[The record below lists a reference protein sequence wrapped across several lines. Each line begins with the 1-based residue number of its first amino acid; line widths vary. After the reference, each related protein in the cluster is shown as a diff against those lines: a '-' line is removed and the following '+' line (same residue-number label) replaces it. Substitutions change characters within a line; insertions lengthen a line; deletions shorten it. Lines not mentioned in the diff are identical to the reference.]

1 MIGRIFE
8 IKRFAVHDG
17 SGIRTTVFF
26 KGCNL
31 RCAWCHN
38 PEGLLFDTQEAF
50 YEHKC
55 IGCGECKKI
64 DFKTED
70 CRGEARFIYGRD
82 VNASELMK
90 EILEDKDFYD
100 TSDGGVTFSGGE
112 CMLQI
117 DFLEEML
124 KKCKESGIHTA
135 VDTAGHVPFEYFE
148 RIIPYTDLFLYDLK
162 CMDSEKHKKYTGAT
176 NERILDNLSRLLA
189 SDKPVWVRVPIVP
202 SVNDTDSDVIAIRDF
217 LKAHGSPERIEL
229 LAYHSM
235 GKHKYDALGIEVS
248 IFPTISEERMNELKS
263 LILQ

>member
-1 MIGRIFE
+1 MNGRIFE

-17 SGIRTTVFF
+17 SGIRTTVFL

-38 PEGLLFDTQEAF
+38 PEGLSSDIQEAI
-50 YEHKC
+50 YKHKC
-55 IGCGECKKI
+55 IGCGECEKK

-70 CRGEARFIYGRD
+70 CLGEARVLYGSD
-82 VNASELMK
+82 ISVSELMG
-90 EILEDKDFYD
+90 EILADKDFYL
-100 TSDGGVTFSGGE
+100 TSGGGVTFSGGE

-124 KKCKESGIHTA
+124 RECKRNGIHTA

-148 RIIPYTDLFLYDLK
+148 RIMPYTDLFLYDLK
-162 CMDSEKHKKYTGAT
+162 CIDSDRHKKYTGVS
-176 NERILDNLSRLLA
+176 NERILENLSRLLS
-189 SDKPVWVRVPIVP
+189 SDKSVWVRVPVIP

-217 LKAHGSPERIEL
+217 FKSHGAPERVEL

-235 GKHKYDALGIEVS
+235 GKHKYDALSMEASV
-248 IFPTISEERMNELKS
+248 FPALSNERMSELEK
-263 LILQ
+263 LICQ